1 MNLKRAGRAVIV
13 LGAVCG
19 AGLSSAAAEA
29 VSQTVAW
36 GTTSSAPA
44 GSRAELFGVA
54 SASAADVLAVG
65 GFNPGQPPTA
75 VLTKP
80 YAERWNGTGWTATR
94 VPLGSVYPPPAVQAA
109 QLNGVADIAPGDG
122 WAVGSVYDIS
132 SLASKTLAYH
142 WDGTAWRR
150 IPTPNPGGPA
160 RGSQLDAVAARGAD
174 DVWAVGG
181 DGYPAV
187 SLVLHWNGSTWAQV
201 SVPDIGSLD
210 TVTLAPGHVWVAGG
224 DSVEQFDGT
233 AWTALPAPPSP
244 AETAVSIAGLAHN
257 ASGLWAVGAV
267 EFTCGEGG
275 TCTAPYAALWNGTSW
290 TVVLSGGDGEISGV
304 VAAGSK
310 VLAASGTGV
319 LRLTPTGAVPEVT
332 PAVSPLQLTAI
343 AADPAGNP
351 WAVGWTAAQG
361 KVRPAIINAPGIGQ
375 GGIIVT
381 TGASAA
387 TVTWIGPVNGTG
399 SADPA
404 GRFATG
410 GLPDGTYTITASLPG
425 CQPGVATAVVT
436 AGIAT
441 TLHAHP
447 TCPP

>member
-1 MNLKRAGRAVIV
+1 
-13 LGAVCG
+13 
-19 AGLSSAAAEA
+19 
-29 VSQTVAW
+29 
-36 GTTSSAPA
+36 
-44 GSRAELFGVA
+44 
-54 SASAADVLAVG
+54 
-65 GFNPGQPPTA
+65 
-75 VLTKP
+75 
-80 YAERWNGTGWTATR
+80 
-94 VPLGSVYPPPAVQAA
+94 
-109 QLNGVADIAPGDG
+109 
-122 WAVGSVYDIS
+122 
-132 SLASKTLAYH
+132 
-142 WDGTAWRR
+142 
-150 IPTPNPGGPA
+150 
-160 RGSQLDAVAARGAD
+160 
-174 DVWAVGG
+174 
-181 DGYPAV
+181 
-187 SLVLHWNGSTWAQV
+187 
-201 SVPDIGSLD
+201 
-210 TVTLAPGHVWVAGG
+210 
-224 DSVEQFDGT
+224 
-233 AWTALPAPPSP
+233 
-244 AETAVSIAGLAHN
+244 
-257 ASGLWAVGAV
+257 
-267 EFTCGEGG
+267 
-275 TCTAPYAALWNGTSW
+275 
-290 TVVLSGGDGEISGV
+290 VVLSGGDGEISGV

-381 TGASAA
+381 TGVSAA